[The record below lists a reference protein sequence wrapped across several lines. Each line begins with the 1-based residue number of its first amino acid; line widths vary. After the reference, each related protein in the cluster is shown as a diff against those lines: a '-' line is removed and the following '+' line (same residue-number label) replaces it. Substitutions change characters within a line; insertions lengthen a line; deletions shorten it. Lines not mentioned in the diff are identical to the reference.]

1 MPRKVFYSFHYE
13 LDSSRV
19 QQVKQMGRVEGQLI
33 LSSNQWQDVKRGGD
47 AAIRNWIDNQMT
59 SKSCLVVLIG
69 SKTAGRKWVD
79 YEIAKAWNEGL
90 GVVGV
95 YIHRLKDLNSRQ
107 AFKGSNPFDGFTI
120 GRAEKRMSSVVKAY
134 DPGFFATSQGSYA
147 YIKDNIARW
156 VEEAIQ
162 IRRNF

>member
-1 MPRKVFYSFHYE
+1 MPRKVFYSFHYD

-79 YEIAKAWNEGL
+79 YEIAKVWNEGL

-95 YIHRLKDLNSRQ
+95 YIHRLK
-107 AFKGSNPFDGFTI
+107 T
-120 GRAEKRMSSVVKAY
+120 
-134 DPGFFATSQGSYA
+134 
-147 YIKDNIARW
+147 
-156 VEEAIQ
+156 
-162 IRRNF
+162 